1 MTSDFILYEPT
12 GIQDILAGLS
22 RQVKAVAFS
31 VSYATDDG
39 MSYSQNALWGA
50 SDILHKV
57 AASMD
62 DLAELPLPSLD
73 DLGSDVEIARV
84 AQVRMKGRVAE
95 DLLFR
100 IRQLGQF
107 RRAELSDVLQK
118 AFRSMTG
125 LERQLI
131 ELDADTLDDRCR
143 DILKGLRT
151 SCSESVIQLEA
162 SLAELRRLNDA
173 VAGISSVVEEI
184 QQSNE

>member
-1 MTSDFILYEPT
+1 MSSFILYEPS
-12 GIQDILAGLS
+12 GVQDILAGLS

-73 DLGSDVEIARV
+73 ELGSDIEIAKV

-107 RRAELSDVLQK
+107 RRAELSDVLQQ
-118 AFRSMTG
+118 AFRSMTD

-143 DILKGLRT
+143 DILKALRFT
-151 SCSESVIQLEA
+151 CSDSVTNLEA

-173 VAGISSVVEEI
+173 VAGISSVVDEI
-184 QQSNE
+184 HQSNE

>member
-12 GIQDILAGLS
+12 GVQDILAGLS

-73 DLGSDVEIARV
+73 ELGSDIEIAKV

-100 IRQLGQF
+100 IRRLGQF
-107 RRAELSDVLQK
+107 RRAELSEVLQG

-143 DILKGLRT
+143 DILKGLR
-151 SCSESVIQLEA
+151 SACSESVTNLEA
-162 SLAELRRLNDA
+162 SLNELRRLNDA
-173 VAGISSVVEEI
+173 VAGISTVVEDI
-184 QQSNE
+184 QKSDE